1 MCREPAGGWQGE
13 GRAPLAVHR
22 AGSQE
27 MPPAGQR
34 AWDGC
39 LVSVGFVGHVTMVG
53 RGAAAASE
61 SGLAGI
67 ARREYELRGVSI
79 DRRVG
84 GGKRDGPLS
93 RIEDEEAQKVLGGC
107 CRVEDEGRG
116 CVSTECDPGFF
127 FHSVGLDQM
136 SDEFGSFRAV
146 SECGSG
152 AAVKWGPPPAAGP
165 SSRPGRR
172 EYTVQIQLAKVLY
185 IRAHSPQV
193 FQIPRLASTF
203 WVRKTMAVPGTRD
216 QALV

>member
-93 RIEDEEAQKVLGGC
+93 RIEDEEAQKVLGAVAGLKM
-107 CRVEDEGRG
+107 RDEAVCPRSATRAFF
-116 CVSTECDPGFF
+116 STA
-127 FHSVGLDQM
+127 SVWIKCQTNL
-136 SDEFGSFRAV
+136 V
-146 SECGSG
+146 LSE
-152 AAVKWGPPPAAGP
+152 
-165 SSRPGRR
+165 
-172 EYTVQIQLAKVLY
+172 Q
-185 IRAHSPQV
+185 
-193 FQIPRLASTF
+193 
-203 WVRKTMAVPGTRD
+203 
-216 QALV
+216 